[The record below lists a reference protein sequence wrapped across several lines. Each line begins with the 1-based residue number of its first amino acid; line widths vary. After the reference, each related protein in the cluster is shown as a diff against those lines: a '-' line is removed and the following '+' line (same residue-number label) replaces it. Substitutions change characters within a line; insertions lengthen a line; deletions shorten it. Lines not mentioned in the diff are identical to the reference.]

1 MPHPPTQNPC
11 CEQEN
16 VLVKFQSGLSYMY
29 FIFDQINDERMS
41 HIYNLTKI
49 DEKGLKRNLY

>member
-1 MPHPPTQNPC
+1 
-11 CEQEN
+11 
-16 VLVKFQSGLSYMY
+16 MY